1 MAFKLQSSS
10 LPTEKLTQGNWG
22 MMSKHLERPC
32 QSLQV
37 VAGAVVG
44 LKEHVTIL
52 TQGSSDINRHR
63 EIWELFA
70 V

>member
-1 MAFKLQSSS
+1 
-10 LPTEKLTQGNWG
+10 
-22 MMSKHLERPC
+22 MMRKHLEHPC

-63 EIWELFA
+63 ESWELFA